1 MILSENHDIIHDII
15 PFSMK
20 SCMISEKPDFSSLS
34 CAIIICFRLCYHIHL
49 AIYRLWYQQLM
60 IMAMISAMIY
70 PLISTTSYII
80 ALWYQNFLISCQNFH
95 VFVAVIM
102 VPARR
107 DGAACGRHAPAAP
120 PPPASPSHAKP
131 RCIEA
136 IGASSMDLEFKLEWY
151 YSSSCGTG
159 MASQRSPARPVGRGP
174 GKCSSCYYVLGI
186 GQS

>member
-1 MILSENHDIIHDII
+1 MLSYTFSHISPMISTTYDIGYDFGYDI
-15 PFSMK
+15 PFD
-20 SCMISEKPDFSSLS
+20 INNFL
-34 CAIIICFRLCYHIHL
+34 YH
-49 AIYRLWYQQLM
+49 
-60 IMAMISAMIY
+60 S
-70 PLISTTSYII
+70 PLISENSDIMS
-80 ALWYQNFLISCQNFH
+80 QFH

-102 VPARR
+102 LPARR

-120 PPPASPSHAKP
+120 PPPASPSHAKR

-159 MASQRSPARPVGRGP
+159 MASPRSPGRPVGRGP
-174 GKCSSCYYVLGI
+174 GKCSSCNYVLGI

>member
-1 MILSENHDIIHDII
+1 MISSTYDFGYDFGYDIRFDINNFRYHSSLISEFSDIISE
-15 PFSMK
+15 FS
-20 SCMISEKPDFSSLS
+20 CYQLIVTDFML
-34 CAIIICFRLCYHIHL
+34 
-49 AIYRLWYQQLM
+49 
-60 IMAMISAMIY
+60 
-70 PLISTTSYII
+70 
-80 ALWYQNFLISCQNFH
+80 
-95 VFVAVIM
+95 
-102 VPARR
+102 PARR

-120 PPPASPSHAKP
+120 PPPASPSHAKR

-159 MASQRSPARPVGRGP
+159 MASPRSPGRPVGRGP